1 MWEYLPN
8 ERWFM
13 DKDRALAFAES
24 RGHWQWQ
31 APQGM
36 AGVELIGCHF
46 ERGQSSLYQVP
57 WRGSDVAALAH
68 GLGALLV
75 EGRSVRNASGRIVAR
90 RWNPL
95 GELPPPVQSDSG
107 REQSNSS
114 VLFPGR
120 WFVKLYRRLLPGIH
134 PEAEMGIALREQ
146 GYEGVPQVLGTWSLQ
161 WQGREYALGIAQEA
175 CDSAVSAWDQI
186 GKATDSGWAYRLGAA
201 LANLHKASARVRK
214 KAFLVESDDA
224 RAVKDEGSVF
234 QRDCLA
240 TQQMLIR
247 IVDGLSGLER
257 AQTLQLL
264 AKMDQ
269 LPALWWQLR
278 QRGMGGQRIRIHG
291 DLHLGQ
297 VLDCG
302 ETFRF
307 IDFEGEP
314 AVALSR
320 RRRRYTPLK
329 DMAGLLRS
337 FAYAEAMRPA
347 CPAGLGDACWAGYQ
361 DAWGDND
368 ILPRSF
374 VARTHLLESQVL
386 TKALYEVAYEAANR
400 PLWLHVPVAGLLGI
414 MAKHGL

>member
-1 MWEYLPN
+1 MWENLPN

-13 DKDRALAFAES
+13 DKDRSLAYGES
-24 RGHWQWQ
+24 LGQWQWQ
-31 APQGM
+31 TPQGL
-36 AGVELIGCHF
+36 AGMELVCCHF
-46 ERGQSSLYQVP
+46 EQGPSALYQVP
-57 WRGSDVAALAH
+57 WAGGDAATLAH

-75 EGRSVRNASGRIVAR
+75 EDRSVRNTSGRIITR
-90 RWNPL
+90 CFNPV
-95 GELPPPVQSDSG
+95 GELPPPVHSENS

-146 GYEGVPQVLGTWSLQ
+146 GYEGVPKVLGTWSLQ

-175 CDSAVSAWDQI
+175 CDHAVSAWDHI
-186 GKATDSGWAYRLGAA
+186 GKTTDTEWAYRLGVA
-201 LANLHKASARVRK
+201 LASLHQASARVCK
-214 KAFLVESDDA
+214 KAFLATRDDICVA
-224 RAVKDEGSVF
+224 KEEFGVL

-247 IVDGLSGLER
+247 IVDGLSGSER

-264 AKMDQ
+264 AEMDR

-278 QRGMGGQRIRIHG
+278 RRGMGGQRIRIHG

-302 ETFRF
+302 NTFRF

-314 AVALSR
+314 AIALR
-320 RRRRYTPLK
+320 RRRMCYTPLK
-329 DMAGLLRS
+329 DVAGLLRS
-337 FAYAEAMRPA
+337 FAYAEAMQPE

-361 DAWGDND
+361 EAWGHTD
-368 ILPRSF
+368 ILPRMLA
-374 VARTHLLESQVL
+374 ARTHLLESQVL

-400 PLWLHVPVAGLLGI
+400 PLWLKVPISGLLAI
-414 MAKHGL
+414 MAKHSL